1 MAQSLKAACIQLT
14 TGSEP
19 RQNLAAMMPLIHE
32 AHQQGAD
39 FIALPEVLDIIEP
52 RRPLIF
58 DKAETEDRH
67 FILQA
72 LRNTAATLGR
82 WILAGSV
89 VVKLGPEKLANRSVL
104 INDQGQ
110 IVARYD
116 KIHMFDVDLPDQPT
130 YRESAAYQAGTAAVV
145 APTPWFTL
153 GMSICYD
160 IRFAYLYRALA
171 QAGAGVI
178 IIPAAFT
185 HFTGTA
191 HWHVLVRARA
201 IETGCF
207 IIAPA
212 QCGQN
217 APGRQTYGHSLIV
230 APWGEILAEA
240 GDTPGVITA
249 TLDLTRITQS
259 RTMVPA
265 LTHDRH
271 FTLTNMLKKTE
282 ILDK

>member
-1 MAQSLKAACIQLT
+1 MAQSVKVACVQLT

-19 RQNLAAMMPLIHE
+19 QQNLAAMMPLIHE
-32 AHQQGAD
+32 AHRQGAD
-39 FIALPEVLDIIEP
+39 FITLPEVLDLIEP
-52 RRPLIF
+52 RRPMAF
-58 DKAETEDRH
+58 AKAEPEEEHAVLR
-67 FILQA
+67 A
-72 LRNTAATLGR
+72 LRDTAATLGR

-104 INDQGQ
+104 INHRGQ

-116 KIHMFDVDLPDQPT
+116 KIHMFDVDLPDQPI
-130 YRESAAYQAGTAAVV
+130 YRESAAYQPGTAAVV

-160 IRFAYLYRALA
+160 LRFAYLYRALA

-178 IIPAAFT
+178 TIPAAFT

-207 IIAPA
+207 IVAPA

-240 GDTPGVITA
+240 GDTPGVIAA
-249 TLDLTRITQS
+249 TLDLTHITQA
-259 RTMVPA
+259 RTRVPA

-271 FTLTNMLKKTE
+271 FPLVNLTKK
-282 ILDK
+282 DGNP

>member
-1 MAQSLKAACIQLT
+1 MAQSVKVACVQLS
-14 TGSEP
+14 TGPEP
-19 RQNLAAMMPLIHE
+19 KQNLAAMMPLIHE
-32 AHQQGAD
+32 AHRQGAE
-39 FIALPEVLDIIEP
+39 FITLPEVLDLIEP
-52 RRPLIF
+52 RRPTAF
-58 DKAETEDRH
+58 AKAEPEEEH
-67 FILQA
+67 AILKA
-72 LRNTAATLGR
+72 LRDTAATLGR

-104 INDQGQ
+104 INDRGE
-110 IVARYD
+110 IVTRYD
-116 KIHMFDVDLPDQPT
+116 KVHMFDVDLPDQPL
-130 YRESAAYQAGTAAVV
+130 YRESAAYQPGATAVL
-145 APTPWFTL
+145 APTPWFSL

-178 IIPAAFT
+178 TIPAAFT

-230 APWGEILAEA
+230 APWGEVLAEA

-249 TLDLTRITQS
+249 TLDLPQIIQARTR
-259 RTMVPA
+259 VPA

-271 FTLTNMLKKTE
+271 FTLVNLTKK
-282 ILDK
+282 DGNP